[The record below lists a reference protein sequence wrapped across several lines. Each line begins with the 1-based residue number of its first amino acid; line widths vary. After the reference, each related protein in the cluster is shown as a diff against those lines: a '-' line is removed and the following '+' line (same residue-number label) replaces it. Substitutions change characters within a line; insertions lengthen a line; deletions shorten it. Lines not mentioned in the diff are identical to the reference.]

1 MARIESNAGRHRL
14 THPRATTIQSWAN
27 LDETKHHA
35 EVLALAA
42 IPLEAFKL
50 KLAARIKPDNEPPDN
65 ETPNPGWLLLER
77 QLSRETAIASD
88 WRPTGDGAECGNLD
102 RLPTEGLMTQWRLR
116 YGGSSHPLTVYDGN
130 RRATGLIRPLAAGFE
145 ALDLERR
152 SLGLFPT
159 RPEAADALEE
169 AVSTTGIVIPFP
181 RRGPWRIEI
190 VREGDA
196 YLVFARDHG
205 WLPGDYVSALAGAE
219 ERLAANHARGSP
231 YRNQKLNERIPLAGR
246 RADENRRR
254 GAQARRSRGAGL
266 SVPGRQGAAGEAR
279 TRLQRRHH

>member
-1 MARIESNAGRHRL
+1 MGLKSVFKDDRPRHGGLRRWSWHSDGLEHELRDADGKLLARIESNAGRHRL

-65 ETPNPGWLLLER
+65 ETPNPMGPPLER
-77 QLSRETAIASD
+77 QLSREDPRS
-88 WRPTGDGAECGNLD
+88 RPIGGRLATVPNAGNP
-102 RLPTEGLMTQWRLR
+102 RLPTEGLMTQRRLR
-116 YGGSSHPLTVYDGN
+116 YGEAPIRSPVYDGN

-169 AVSTTGIVIPFP
+169 AVS
-181 RRGPWRIEI
+181 
-190 VREGDA
+190 
-196 YLVFARDHG
+196 
-205 WLPGDYVSALAGAE
+205 
-219 ERLAANHARGSP
+219 
-231 YRNQKLNERIPLAGR
+231 
-246 RADENRRR
+246 
-254 GAQARRSRGAGL
+254 
-266 SVPGRQGAAGEAR
+266 
-279 TRLQRRHH
+279 